1 MSGRTGKALVAAA
14 LSLLVPG
21 AGQLYRG
28 ERRRAAILLG
38 AWAGLCLAAGAVV
51 FAALSAVGPVLLL
64 ALLVGNAAILA
75 VRVFAIVDASR
86 GAASRLA
93 AVVLAGLLAIATAP
107 HVAAGYVA
115 VRGYGVLDSVFAEDE
130 PVDVL
135 GAGGLFL
142 PDLLRRTGAPPRDL
156 DPPGL
161 RPTRSLPGPAPRPFE
176 GETKAL
182 ADSSRIVANAEAELD
197 PPWVTILL
205 LGSDEGP
212 RQAGDRTDTI
222 IVAAMQRETGRAV
235 LFGVPRN
242 VVGVP
247 VRARWRYHEPLNWL
261 YQYANL
267 RPQLFPGARN
277 PGATALKQAISR
289 LLGIRIDYYAM
300 VDLNGFVK
308 MVDALGGVRIHVKER
323 IVDEVTRPAW
333 RETKPRIDVH
343 PGRTYR
349 FTGRT
354 ALAYVRSRKASSD
367 YRRMARQRCFLSALA
382 EQIDVRSVLRN
393 FGSLADSIE
402 TSVRTD
408 VPLDRAPDLARLA
421 ARVDSRLTIT
431 ETFGP
436 RYFAGRRY
444 DRWPYPSVPKIQAAV
459 RDAVLHPERARA
471 RGLPS
476 VRQSC

>member
-1 MSGRTGKALVAAA
+1 MGRPTRTALVAGA

-28 ERRRAAILLG
+28 DPRRAGLLFG
-38 AWAGLCLAAGAVV
+38 AWAGLCLAAGAVLYASV
-51 FAALSAVGPVLLL
+51 FDVGPALLAALLTANG
-64 ALLVGNAAILA
+64 ALLA
-75 VRVFAIVDASR
+75 VRVFAIVDAWR
-86 GAASRLA
+86 GAVSRLA
-93 AVVLAGLLAIATAP
+93 AVALAALLALAAAP
-107 HVAAGYVA
+107 HVPAGYVA
-115 VRGYGVLDSVFAEDE
+115 VRGYGVLDRVFAEEE

-142 PDLLRRTGAPPRDL
+142 PDLLKNGAPPRDV
-156 DPPGL
+156 DPPAL
-161 RPTRSLPGPAPRPFE
+161 RPVRALPGPAPKPFRGEARP
-176 GETKAL
+176 L
-182 ADSSRIVANAEAELD
+182 ADSSRVVAGAETELD

-212 RQAGDRTDTI
+212 RQAGDRTDTM
-222 IVAAMQRETGRAV
+222 IVAAIQRETGRAV
-235 LFGVPRN
+235 LLGVPRN
-242 VVGVP
+242 LVGVP

-261 YQYANL
+261 YQYANR
-267 RPQLFPGARN
+267 RPRLFPGARD

-289 LLGIRIDYYAM
+289 LLGVRIDYYAL

-308 MVDALGGVRIHVKER
+308 MVDALGGVRILVRER

-367 YRRMARQRCFLSALA
+367 YRRMARQRCFVSALA
-382 EQIDVRSVLRN
+382 QQLDVRSVLGN
-393 FGSLADSIE
+393 FGSLAEAIE
-402 TSVRTD
+402 SSVRTD

-421 ARVDSRLTIT
+421 ASVDTRATIT

-436 RYFAGRRY
+436 DYFAGRRY
-444 DRWPYPSVPKIQAAV
+444 DRWPFPNVAKIQAAV

-476 VRQSC
+476 VAQSC

>member
-28 ERRRAAILLG
+28 DRRRAATLF
-38 AWAGLCLAAGAVV
+38 AVWAAVCVAAAAAVL
-51 FAALSAVGPVLLL
+51 AALSAVGPVLFL
-64 ALLVGNAAILA
+64 ALLVGNAALLA
-75 VRVFAIVDASR
+75 VRMFAIVDASR
-86 GAASRLA
+86 GSASSLA
-93 AVVLAGLLAIATAP
+93 AVAVAALLVLAAAP

-130 PVDVL
+130 PADVL

-142 PDLLRRTGAPPRDL
+142 PDLLRNAAPPRDL
-156 DPPGL
+156 DPPRL

-176 GETKAL
+176 GEARPL
-182 ADSSRIVANAEAELD
+182 ADSSRVVANAEAELD

-212 RQAGDRTDTI
+212 RQAGDRTDTM
-222 IVAAMQRETGRAV
+222 IVAAIQRETGRAV

-242 VVGVP
+242 LVGVP

-261 YQYANL
+261 YQYANR
-267 RPQLFPGARN
+267 RPRLFPGARN

-354 ALAYVRSRKASSD
+354 ALAYVRSRKSSND

-393 FGSLADSIE
+393 FGSLADSVE
-402 TSVRTD
+402 TSMRTD

-421 ARVDSRLTIT
+421 AGVDTRLTIT

-436 RYFAGRRY
+436 KYFAGRRY
-444 DRWPYPSVPKIQAAV
+444 DRWPYPSVAKIQAAV

>member
-1 MSGRTGKALVAAA
+1 MARGTRTALVAGG

-28 ERRRAAILLG
+28 DRRRAAILF
-38 AWAGLCLAAGAVV
+38 AVWVGLCVASGIAA
-51 FAALSAVGPVLLL
+51 FAALSSVGPALLA
-64 ALLVGNAAILA
+64 ALLVGNAALLG
-75 VRVFAIVDASR
+75 VRLFAIVDASR
-86 GAASRLA
+86 GAFSRLA
-93 AVVLAGLLAIATAP
+93 AVVLGALLLLAAAP

-130 PVDVL
+130 PGDVL

-142 PDLLRRTGAPPRDL
+142 PAILRNGAPPRDL
-156 DPPGL
+156 DPPSL
-161 RPTRSLPGPAPRPFE
+161 RPTRALPGPAPRPFE
-176 GETKAL
+176 GKAKPL
-182 ADSSRIVANAEAELD
+182 ADSSRIVANVEAELD

-212 RQAGDRTDTI
+212 RQAGDRTDTM

-235 LFGVPRN
+235 LFGIPRN
-242 VVGVP
+242 LVGVP

-261 YQYANL
+261 YQYANR

-289 LLGIRIDYYAM
+289 LLGIRIDYYGM

-333 RETKPRIDVH
+333 RETKPRIDVY

-382 EQIDVRSVLRN
+382 EQIDVKSVLRN

-421 ARVDSRLTIT
+421 ARVDMRLTIT

-436 RYFAGRRY
+436 KYFAGRRY
-444 DRWPYPSVPKIQAAV
+444 DRWPYPSVPRIQAAV

>member
-1 MSGRTGKALVAAA
+1 MGRATRTSLVAGG

-28 ERRRAAILLG
+28 ERRRAAVLFG
-38 AWAGLCLAAGAVV
+38 AWVAVCAAAVVLALAAPPD
-51 FAALSAVGPVLLL
+51 VGPRLL
-64 ALLVGNAAILA
+64 AAFLFANGALLAI
-75 VRVFAIVDASR
+75 RVLAIVDASR
-86 GAASRLA
+86 GAVLVLAVLA
-93 AVVLAGLLAIATAP
+93 ALAAAP

-115 VRGYGVLDSVFAEDE
+115 VRGYDVLDTVFADQE

-142 PDLLRRTGAPPRDL
+142 PEVLRTGKPPRDL
-156 DPPGL
+156 DPPSQ
-161 RPTRSLPGPAPRPFE
+161 RPTRALPDPAPRPFR
-176 GETKAL
+176 GEAKPL
-182 ADSSRIVANAEAELD
+182 ADSSHVVANAEGELD

-212 RQAGDRTDTI
+212 RQAGDRTDTM
-222 IVAAMQRETGRAV
+222 IVAAIQRESGRAV
-235 LFGVPRN
+235 LLGVPRN
-242 VVGVP
+242 LVGVP

-261 YQYANL
+261 YQYANR
-267 RPQLFPGARN
+267 RPHLFPGADD

-289 LLGIRIDYYAM
+289 LLGIRVDYYAM

-308 MVDALGGVRIHVKER
+308 MVDALGGVRVKVRER

-333 RETKPRIDVH
+333 RETKPRIDVV
-343 PGRTYR
+343 PGRTYH

-382 EQIDVRSVLRN
+382 QQLDVTSILRN
-393 FGSLADSIE
+393 FGSLAEAVESSI
-402 TSVRTD
+402 RTD
-408 VPLDRAPDLARLA
+408 VPLNRAPDLARLA
-421 ARVDSRLTIT
+421 ASVDTRATIT

-436 RYFAGRRY
+436 DYFAGRRW
-444 DRWPYPSVPKIQAAV
+444 DRWPYPNVGKIRAAV

-476 VRQSC
+476 VAQSC

>member
-1 MSGRTGKALVAAA
+1 MSGRTGNALVAAV

-28 ERRRAAILLG
+28 ERRRAAKMF
-38 AWAGLCLAAGAVV
+38 AVWAGVCLAAGAGILV
-51 FAALSAVGPVLLL
+51 ALSAVGPALLAVLL
-64 ALLVGNAAILA
+64 ATNAALLA
-75 VRVFAIVDASR
+75 VRVVAIVDASR
-86 GAASRLA
+86 GAVSRVA
-93 AVVLAGLLAIATAP
+93 ALGLVGLLALAAAP

-115 VRGYGVLDSVFAEDE
+115 VRGYDVLDTVFADDE

-142 PDLLRRTGAPPRDL
+142 PDLLKNGAPPRDV
-156 DPPGL
+156 DPPSL
-161 RPTRSLPGPAPRPFE
+161 RPTRALPGPAAKPFAGEARP
-176 GETKAL
+176 L
-182 ADSSRIVANAEAELD
+182 ADSSRVVAGLETELD

-212 RQAGDRTDTI
+212 RQAGDRTDTM
-222 IVAAMQRETGRAV
+222 IVTAIQRRTGRAV
-235 LFGVPRN
+235 LLGIPRN
-242 VVGVP
+242 LVGVP

-261 YQYANL
+261 YQYANR
-267 RPQLFPGARN
+267 RPQLFPGARD

-333 RETKPRIDVH
+333 RETKPRIDVY

-367 YRRMARQRCFLSALA
+367 YRRMARQRCFVSALA
-382 EQIDVRSVLRN
+382 DQLDVKSVLRN
-393 FGSLADSIE
+393 FGSLAEAVES
-402 TSVRTD
+402 SVRTD
-408 VPLDRAPDLARLA
+408 VPLDRAPDLTRLA
-421 ARVDSRLTIT
+421 AGVDTRLTIT

-436 RYFAGRRY
+436 DYFAGRRY
-444 DRWPYPSVPKIQAAV
+444 DRWPYPNVAKIQAAV
-459 RDAVLHPERARA
+459 RDAVLHPENAKA

-476 VRQSC
+476 TAQSC

>member
-1 MSGRTGKALVAAA
+1 MSGRTGKPLAAAA

-21 AGQLYRG
+21 GGQLYRG
-28 ERRRAAILLG
+28 ERRRAGTMFAV
-38 AWAGLCLAAGAVV
+38 WALVSVAATAAVL
-51 FAALSAVGPVLLL
+51 AALSAVGPALLI
-64 ALLVGNAAILA
+64 ALLVGNAAVLA
-75 VRVFAIVDASR
+75 VRVFAILDASR

-93 AVVLAGLLAIATAP
+93 AVALAGLLGIAAAP

-135 GAGGLFL
+135 GTGGLFL
-142 PDLLRRTGAPPRDL
+142 PDLLRNGAPPRDL

-161 RPTRSLPGPAPRPFE
+161 RPTRALPGPAPRPFE
-176 GETKAL
+176 GEAKPL
-182 ADSSRIVANAEAELD
+182 ADSSRIVADAEAELD

-212 RQAGDRTDTI
+212 RQAGDRTDTMI
-222 IVAAMQRETGRAV
+222 LAAMQRETGRAV
-235 LFGVPRN
+235 LLGVPRN
-242 VVGVP
+242 LVGVP

-261 YQYANL
+261 YQYANR
-267 RPQLFPGARN
+267 RPRLFPGARN
-277 PGATALKQAISR
+277 PGATALKHAISR

-308 MVDALGGVRIHVKER
+308 MVDALGGVRIDVKER

-354 ALAYVRSRKASSD
+354 ALAYVRSRKSSSD

-382 EQIDVRSVLRN
+382 EQIDVRSVLGN
-393 FGSLADSIE
+393 FGALADSIE
-402 TSVRTD
+402 SSVRTD

-421 ARVDSRLTIT
+421 AGVDSRLTIT

-436 RYFAGRRY
+436 KYFAGRRY
-444 DRWPYPSVPKIQAAV
+444 DRWPYPSVARIQAAA
-459 RDAVLHPERARA
+459 RDAVLHPERAKA

-476 VRQSC
+476 VRKSC